1 MPVVLPEL
9 LVELVGFLL
18 LEGLLDADPP
28 SYVDKRPEDAACDE
42 LGDEGEG
49 DWVG

>member
-9 LVELVGFLL
+9 LVELVGLLL

-28 SYVDKRPEDAACDE
+28 SYVDKGPKDAACDE
-42 LGDEGEG
+42 LGNEGEG
-49 DWVG
+49 N